1 MYNYMLISKIDNFR
15 PIFSPGDNIC
25 PYYLINKN
33 GDIFSLYSG
42 KFLTQIVTDS
52 GYRVVSLNTT
62 DGKRIQ
68 RRVHRLAMYTFNYQ
82 SGCENMQVDHLY
94 GDKSNNFIDDCQ
106 WVTGKENVNR
116 AINLGLRK
124 SWKGE
129 NNPNS
134 KITEQDVYKIINLAL
149 SGYNLEQIVQIIPNS
164 NESIIK
170 DILLGRTW
178 RNIIDDDLSR
188 KLRELII
195 PTILSIQDKHRICN
209 FFQNNNINSIFG
221 ENKYGSV
228 TKYIHYTLNSLNIED
243 NESTFR
249 MCKRLYY
256 RYQDPEITNLYNY

>member
-1 MYNYMLISKIDNFR
+1 MNKKWVYNEVDENKVIEIKEKYNISE
-15 PIFSPGDNIC
+15 
-25 PYYLINKN
+25 L
-33 GDIFSLYSG
+33 
-42 KFLTQIVTDS
+42 
-52 GYRVVSLNTT
+52 
-62 DGKRIQ
+62 
-68 RRVHRLAMYTFNYQ
+68 LA
-82 SGCENMQVDHLY
+82 
-94 GDKSNNFIDDCQ
+94 
-106 WVTGKENVNR
+106 
-116 AINLGLRK
+116 
-124 SWKGE
+124 
-129 NNPNS
+129 
-134 KITEQDVYKIINLAL
+134 
-149 SGYNLEQIVQIIPNS
+149 
-164 NESIIK
+164 SI
-170 DILLGRTW
+170 LVG